1 MGAAGENE
9 SEQQTEAASRE
20 KNIRTIA
27 FFSYFG
33 EAIMESGEAETLN
46 RIQWRMPGAP
56 KPYEMSKSQDNPKQS
71 QLMNTSEVIASIGEQ
86 NTSM

>member
-1 MGAAGENE
+1 MNQTGAAGGNE

-33 EAIMESGEAETLN
+33 EAIMESGEA
-46 RIQWRMPGAP
+46 
-56 KPYEMSKSQDNPKQS
+56 
-71 QLMNTSEVIASIGEQ
+71 
-86 NTSM
+86 